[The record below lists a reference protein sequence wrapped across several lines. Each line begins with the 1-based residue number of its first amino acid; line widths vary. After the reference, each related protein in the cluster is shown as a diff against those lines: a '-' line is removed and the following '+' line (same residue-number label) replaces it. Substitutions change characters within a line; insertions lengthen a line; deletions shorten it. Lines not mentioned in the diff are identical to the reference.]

1 MLPINLPFII
11 DRFAGIANYQLNNMK
26 LIRFGEAGKEKTGV
40 IINDKKYDTS
50 AFGEDYGEIFFE
62 NDGLTRLSHFLEDS
76 LLPEI
81 TEDVRLG
88 CPLMRPSKI
97 VCIGLNY
104 IDHAKETNATPPSEP
119 VIFMKSTT
127 AIVGPYD
134 NIVIPKNSV
143 KTDWEVELAVVI
155 GKKAS
160 YVSEADAMDYV
171 AGYVLHNDVSEREFQ
186 IERGGTWDKGK
197 GCDTFAPIGPF
208 FATKDEIADPH
219 NLRLWMKLNGT
230 VMQDGNTSNF
240 IFNIPHLISYT
251 SQFMTLLPGDII
263 STGTPAGVGLGMK
276 PNLYL
281 KPGDVVELGVDGLGV
296 ARQTLVAYNT

>member
-1 MLPINLPFII
+1 
-11 DRFAGIANYQLNNMK
+11 MK
-26 LIRFGEAGKEKTGV
+26 LIRFGEPGKEKTGI

-50 AFGEDYGEIFFE
+50 AFGEDYGEHFFE
-62 NDGLTRLSHFLEDS
+62 TDGIARLEEFASDNM
-76 LLPEI
+76 LPEV
-81 TEDVRLG
+81 EDDVRLG
-88 CPLMRPSKI
+88 CPFTRPSKI

-104 IDHAKETNATPPSEP
+104 VDHARETNATPPTEP

-127 AIVGPYD
+127 AITGPFD
-134 NIVIPKNSV
+134 EIVIPKNSK

-160 YVSEADAMDYV
+160 YVDEADAMDHV

-197 GCDTFAPIGPF
+197 GCDTFAPLGPF

-219 NLRLWMKLNGT
+219 NLRLWLKLNGET
-230 VMQDGNTSNF
+230 MQNGTTANF
-240 IFNIPHLISYT
+240 IFNIPFVIAYT

-276 PNLYL
+276 PPVYL
-281 KPGDVVELGVDGLGV
+281 KAGDVVELGVDGLGV
-296 ARQTLVAYNT
+296 SRQVLRDY